1 MKKLFILCFSN
12 IKKAKSNS
20 ISLLVMFIIS
30 SLLFNAGMLVL
41 INFGSFFDKNVLEL
55 NTSDT
60 YYLISN
66 NLYTEEVEDY
76 IVNHENINDY
86 YIEMNIWGTT
96 SADFKGEKTA
106 FFYTMNNADIKR
118 DMSEWKI
125 IGEALPLTNDSI
137 YLPISFKL
145 SRDFEIGNILKF
157 NFGEKE
163 VSLKVHGFVEDI
175 FFVSQDTGLPGF
187 YVNNEVFNN
196 IINNCEEVDKVVKVF
211 ANLNLQNKEVEIGLK
226 KLTGAE
232 TLSASSDLSNSIL
245 SLNLSMI
252 KAARSMMATMIAVI
266 FVSFAAIIVI
276 VCLLVVR
283 FSIGNSIDDDMT
295 KIGSLKAIGYTSKQ
309 IISSIVLQFSLIA
322 LVGTIIGISATY
334 LTIPLLSDSF
344 SKQSALLW
352 EQGFDFGI
360 SLFTLFFI
368 NIIVILI
375 SILTSRRIYK
385 LDPIIALR
393 GGIVSHNFRKN
404 YIPLEKSKLNLTFSL
419 SLKSTFNRIKQT
431 VLITIISI
439 AISFAGAFA
448 VVMYYNTNVDTKA
461 FKETPGSEV
470 SDISAVLAPGNDSE
484 VFLNEILNFPEVRKA
499 QYIDNVNVIIE
510 DIEALSYVM
519 DDYSARET
527 ITLYEGRYP
536 IHNNEIVING
546 YLAEMLGKNIG
557 DEIVVK
563 YGDRSANYIITG
575 FNQGSN
581 MLGMNVSLTTGAF
594 KKILP
599 SHQQSNIYIYL
610 KDGINLDDFIN
621 RLETLYSEELTGI
634 IPFERYMEEGA
645 SSYYE
650 IVSQIGITILLIT
663 FVIIVL
669 VLYFVITA
677 SIIQNKKALGIQK
690 ALGFNTIQLMNQM
703 SLSFLFPV
711 IIGAIIGC
719 ILGITLTTPILSIV
733 QRSMGIMKSN
743 FIITPLWIILLGVGF
758 IIVSY
763 ISSLLIT
770 LRIKNISTYSL
781 ITE

>member
-86 YIEMNIWGTT
+86 YIEINIWGTT
-96 SADFKGEKTA
+96 FADFKGEKTA

>member
-1 MKKLFILCFSN
+1 
-12 IKKAKSNS
+12 
-20 ISLLVMFIIS
+20 
-30 SLLFNAGMLVL
+30 
-41 INFGSFFDKNVLEL
+41 
-55 NTSDT
+55 
-60 YYLISN
+60 
-66 NLYTEEVEDY
+66 
-76 IVNHENINDY
+76 
-86 YIEMNIWGTT
+86 
-96 SADFKGEKTA
+96 
-106 FFYTMNNADIKR
+106 
-118 DMSEWKI
+118 
-125 IGEALPLTNDSI
+125 
-137 YLPISFKL
+137 
-145 SRDFEIGNILKF
+145 
-157 NFGEKE
+157 
-163 VSLKVHGFVEDI
+163 
-175 FFVSQDTGLPGF
+175 
-187 YVNNEVFNN
+187 
-196 IINNCEEVDKVVKVF
+196 
-211 ANLNLQNKEVEIGLK
+211 LQNKEVEIGLK